1 MKKSILKTVSLIL
14 LVLAIIVSSIFLI
27 GRYGRKLG
35 GFNAC
40 ETAGIEQVN
49 AEEDHVRI
57 RGFYPGSFPT
67 GFLGYHAEQV
77 DHTLYV
83 GFKFSALFGIFETG
97 DFDITIP
104 TKGTVTQVVVK
115 SGEHEY
121 TVWPQEDEFF
131 VSETE
136 ATENGIYVHLE
147 RSDVYSVGWYFE
159 NKSGGMTNADG
170 TALEVGKKIYLDND
184 VFYTASNLERP
195 VPVMLTFSDKDGKTI
210 AQANLS
216 YNPQS
221 PVLTATLTADAR
233 ICVNGIEVDE
243 LAVPNVYETILKQYR
258 TALEENWSGQQ
269 LVDAGM
275 NFMIKDVPSEAV
287 GYSVDDLDNDGIPE
301 LAIGTISG
309 DEFYGKLIFVLYTVD
324 DDGETVQIFSS
335 IERDRYYYAGGI
347 RFANIGSSAF
357 DDSFATT
364 LKLEGEGLV
373 DMTFTTDPKDYV
385 QMQFVPI
392 AEGEK
397 QNG

>member
-1 MKKSILKTVSLIL
+1 MLIIL
-14 LVLAIIVSSIFLI
+14 LCIAALLITVFLT
-27 GRYGRKLG
+27 GRYSWKLG

-49 AEEDHVRI
+49 VEEGHVRI

-77 DHTLYV
+77 DNTLYV

-104 TKGTVTQVVVK
+104 TKGIVTQVVVK

-121 TVWPQEDEFF
+121 RVWPQEDEFF

-170 TALEVGKKIYLDND
+170 TALEVGKNIYLDND
-184 VFYTASNLERP
+184 VFYTASNLERS

-210 AQANLS
+210 AHVNLS
-216 YNPQS
+216 YNS
-221 PVLTATLTADAR
+221 ESLVLTATLTADAR
-233 ICVNGIEVDE
+233 IYVNGIEPE
-243 LAVPNVYETILKQYR
+243 KLAVPAVYEPILKQYR
-258 TALEENWSGQQ
+258 TALKENWNGQQ
-269 LVDAGM
+269 LVDAGL

-301 LAIGTISG
+301 PAIGTISG

-324 DDGETVQIFSS
+324 DDGEPVQIFSS

-347 RFANIGSSAF
+347 RFANIGSSGA
-357 DDSFATT
+357 DNSYVTT

-373 DMTFTTDPKDYV
+373 DMTFTTDPAEYV
-385 QMQFVPI
+385 QMELVSVI
-392 AEGEK
+392 ESDGEK
-397 QNG
+397 

>member
-1 MKKSILKTVSLIL
+1 MKRLKKILMIL
-14 LVLAIIVSSIFLI
+14 LCIAAMLVTVFMV
-27 GRYGRKLG
+27 GRYGWKLG

-49 AEEDHVRI
+49 VEKDHVRI

-67 GFLGYHAEQV
+67 GFLGYHAEQA

-104 TKGTVTQVVVK
+104 TKGTVTQVVVR

-131 VSETE
+131 VSEAE
-136 ATENGIYVHLE
+136 ATENGIYVRLE
-147 RSDVYSVGWYFE
+147 RSDVYSVSWYFE

-170 TALEVGKKIYLDND
+170 TALEVGKNIFLDND

-210 AQANLS
+210 AHVNLS
-216 YNPQS
+216 YDPES

-233 ICVNGIEVDE
+233 IYVNGLEVDE
-243 LAVPNVYETILKQYR
+243 PAVPVVYEPILKQYR
-258 TALEENWSGQQ
+258 SALEERWTGQQ
-269 LVDAGM
+269 LVDAGL

-287 GYSVDDLDNDGIPE
+287 GYAVDDLDDDGVPE
-301 LAIGTISG
+301 LVIGTIAD
-309 DEFYGKLIFVLYTVD
+309 DEFYGKLVFVLYTVD
-324 DDGETVQIFSS
+324 DDGEPVQIFSS
-335 IERDRYYYAGGI
+335 IERDRYYYAGGV
-347 RFANIGSSAF
+347 RFANLGSSAF
-357 DDSFATT
+357 DDSYETT

-373 DMTFTTDPKDYV
+373 DMTFTTDPEDYV
-385 QMQFVPI
+385 QMRLVPI
-392 AEGEK
+392 AEGDK
-397 QNG
+397 

>member
-1 MKKSILKTVSLIL
+1 MKYLKRILIFLLIL
-14 LVLAIIVSSIFLI
+14 TIVLLAVFLT
-27 GRYGRKLG
+27 GRYGWKLG
-35 GFNAC
+35 GFSAC
-40 ETAGIEQVN
+40 ESAGIEQVN
-49 AEEDHVRI
+49 VEENHIRI

-77 DHTLYV
+77 DGTLYV

-131 VSETE
+131 VSEAE

-170 TALEVGKKIYLDND
+170 TALEVGKNIYLDND

-195 VPVMLTFSDKDGKTI
+195 VPVMLTFSDNDGKTI
-210 AQANLS
+210 AHVNLS
-216 YNPQS
+216 YDPES
-221 PVLTATLTADAR
+221 PVLTAALTADAR
-233 ICVNGIEVDE
+233 IYVNGLEVDE
-243 LAVPNVYETILKQYR
+243 PAVPVVYEPILKQYR
-258 TALEENWSGQQ
+258 TALKENWNGQQ
-269 LVDAGM
+269 LVDAGL
-275 NFMIKDVPSEAV
+275 NFMIRDVAPETV
-287 GYSVDDLDNDGIPE
+287 GYAVDDLDDNGTPE
-301 LAIGTISG
+301 FIIGTISG

-324 DDGETVQIFSS
+324 DDGEPVQIFSS
-335 IERDRYYYAGGI
+335 IERNRYYYAGGT

-357 DDSFATT
+357 DGSFATT

>member
-1 MKKSILKTVSLIL
+1 MKLLKQLFIIL
-14 LVLAIIVSSIFLI
+14 LCMAVLLITVFLI
-27 GRYGRKLG
+27 GRYGWKLG
-35 GFNAC
+35 GFDAC

-49 AEEDHVRI
+49 VEEDHVRI
-57 RGFYPGSFPT
+57 RGFYPGSFPR

-104 TKGTVTQVVVK
+104 TKGTATQIVVK
-115 SGEHEY
+115 SGDHEY
-121 TVWPQEDEFF
+121 TVWPQKDEFI

-136 ATENGIYVHLE
+136 ATENGIYIRLE
-147 RSDVYSVGWYFE
+147 CSNVYSVSWYFE

-170 TALEVGKKIYLDND
+170 TALEVGKNIYLDND

-216 YNPQS
+216 YDLES
-221 PVLTATLTADAR
+221 PVLTATLTADA
-233 ICVNGIEVDE
+233 IIFVNGIEVDE
-243 LAVPNVYETILKQYR
+243 PAVPAVYEPILKQYR
-258 TALEENWSGQQ
+258 TALEENWTGQQ
-269 LVDAGM
+269 LVDAGL
-275 NFMIKDVPSEAV
+275 NFMIRDIAPKAV
-287 GYSVDDLDNDGIPE
+287 GYAVDDLDDDGIPE

-309 DEFYGKLIFVLYTVD
+309 DEFYGKLIFELYTLGD
-324 DDGETVQIFSS
+324 HGNPVQIFSS
-335 IERDRYYYAGGI
+335 IERNRYYYAGGI

-357 DDSFATT
+357 DDSFVTT

-373 DMTFTTDPKDYV
+373 DMTYTTDPADYV
-385 QMQFVPI
+385 QMELTPLAQWT
-392 AEGEK
+392 E
-397 QNG
+397 

>member
-1 MKKSILKTVSLIL
+1 MKYLKRILIFLLIL
-14 LVLAIIVSSIFLI
+14 TIVLLAVFLT
-27 GRYGRKLG
+27 GRYGWKLG
-35 GFNAC
+35 GFSAC
-40 ETAGIEQVN
+40 ESAGIEQVN
-49 AEEDHVRI
+49 VEENHIRI

-77 DHTLYV
+77 DGTLYV

-131 VSETE
+131 VSEAE
-136 ATENGIYVHLE
+136 ATENGIYVRLE

-170 TALEVGKKIYLDND
+170 TALEVGKNIYLDND

-195 VPVMLTFSDKDGKTI
+195 VPVMLTFSDNDGKTI
-210 AQANLS
+210 AHVNLS
-216 YNPQS
+216 YDPES
-221 PVLTATLTADAR
+221 PVLTAALTADAR
-233 ICVNGIEVDE
+233 IYVNGLEVDE
-243 LAVPNVYETILKQYR
+243 PAVPVVYEPILKQYR
-258 TALEENWSGQQ
+258 TALKENWNGQQ
-269 LVDAGM
+269 LVDAGL
-275 NFMIKDVPSEAV
+275 NFMIRDVAPETV
-287 GYSVDDLDNDGIPE
+287 GYAVDDLDDNGTPE
-301 LAIGTISG
+301 FIIGTISG

-324 DDGETVQIFSS
+324 DDGEPVQIFSS
-335 IERDRYYYAGGI
+335 IERNRYYYAGGT

-357 DDSFATT
+357 DGSFATT

>member
-1 MKKSILKTVSLIL
+1 MKLLKKFFMIL
-14 LVLAIIVSSIFLI
+14 LCMAVLLITVILI
-27 GRYGRKLG
+27 GRYGWKLF
-35 GFNAC
+35 GFSAC
-40 ETAGIEQVN
+40 ETAGIEQIN

-121 TVWPQEDEFF
+121 TVWPREDEFN
-131 VSETE
+131 VSEAE

-147 RSDVYSVGWYFE
+147 RSDVYSVSWYFE

-170 TALEVGKKIYLDND
+170 TALEVGKNIYLDND

-195 VPVMLTFSDKDGKTI
+195 VAVMLTFSDKEGETI
-210 AQANLS
+210 AHVNLG
-216 YNPQS
+216 YDPES

-233 ICVNGIEVDE
+233 IYVNGIEVDE
-243 LAVPNVYETILKQYR
+243 PAVPAVYEPILQQYR
-258 TALEENWSGQQ
+258 TALGENWTGQQ
-269 LVDAGM
+269 LVDAGL
-275 NFMIKDVPSEAV
+275 NFIIKDVPPEAV
-287 GYSVDDLDNDGIPE
+287 GYAVDDLDDNGIPE

-309 DEFYGKLIFVLYTVD
+309 DEFYGKLIFELYTLD
-324 DDGETVQIFSS
+324 DHGDPVQIFSS
-335 IERDRYYYAGGI
+335 IERNRYYYAGGI
-347 RFANIGSSAF
+347 RFANTGSSGAG
-357 DDSFATT
+357 SSYVTT

-373 DMTFTTDPKDYV
+373 DMTYTTDPADYV
-385 QMQFVPI
+385 QMELTPLAQWT
-392 AEGEK
+392 E
-397 QNG
+397 

>member
-1 MKKSILKTVSLIL
+1 MKHAKMKNTIIAIFCILAL
-14 LVLAIIVSSIFLI
+14 LVAVFLT
-27 GRYGRKLG
+27 GRYGWKLG

-83 GFKFSALFGIFETG
+83 GFKFSALFGLFETG

-104 TKGTVTQVVVK
+104 TKGTVTQIVVK
-115 SGEHEY
+115 SGDHEY
-121 TVWPQEDEFF
+121 TVWPQKDEFL

-136 ATENGIYVHLE
+136 ASENGIYVRLE
-147 RSDVYSVGWYFE
+147 RGDVYSVGWYFE

-170 TALEVGKKIYLDND
+170 TALEVGKNIYLDND

-195 VPVMLTFSDKDGKTI
+195 IPVMLTFSDKDGKTI

-216 YNPQS
+216 YDSES
-221 PVLTATLTADAR
+221 PVLTVTLTEDAG
-233 ICVNGIEVDE
+233 IYVNGIEVE
-243 LAVPNVYETILKQYR
+243 GPAVPDVYEPILKQYR
-258 TALEENWSGQQ
+258 TALEENWTGQQ
-269 LVDAGM
+269 LADAEL
-275 NFMIKDVPSEAV
+275 NYMIKDVPSEAV
-287 GYSVDDLDNDGIPE
+287 GYAVDDLDDDGIPE

-309 DEFYGKLIFVLYTVD
+309 DEFYGKLIFELYTLD
-324 DDGETVQIFSS
+324 DHGDPVQIFSS
-335 IERDRYYYAGGI
+335 IERNRYYYAGGI
-347 RFANIGSSAF
+347 RFANLGSSAF
-357 DDSFATT
+357 DDSIVTT

-373 DMTFTTDPKDYV
+373 DMTFTTDPKDYI
-385 QMQFVPI
+385 QMRFTPME
-392 AEGEK
+392 EGEK
-397 QNG
+397 